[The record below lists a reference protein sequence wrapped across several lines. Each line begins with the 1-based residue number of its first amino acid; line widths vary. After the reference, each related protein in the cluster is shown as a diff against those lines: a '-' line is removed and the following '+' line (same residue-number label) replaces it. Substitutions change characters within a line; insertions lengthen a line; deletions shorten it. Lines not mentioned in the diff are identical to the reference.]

1 MRKLIF
7 ALACLFATS
16 GCHAQGL
23 EIKANELSSN
33 QEVLIE
39 YFQEFDI
46 LSQLIDFEDLEY
58 VYDEENNKGYLQAKA
73 KTREGANVI
82 LRVGAE
88 LLDGMI
94 MLMAAAANQAE
105 SCTGNNCSQCVFHSD
120 GGCACKVRGDIVGGA
135 SYCNHSISR

>member
-7 ALACLFATS
+7 AFSCLFATS
-16 GCHAQGL
+16 GCYAQDL

-33 QEVLIE
+33 QETVIE

-58 VYDEENNKGYLQAKA
+58 VNDDESNKGYLQAKA
-73 KTREGANVI
+73 KTREGENVN
-82 LRVGAE
+82 LRVGAK
-88 LLDGMI
+88 LIDGMI
-94 MLMAAAANQAE
+94 TLKAADTNQAE
-105 SCTGNNCSQCVFHSD
+105 SCTGVNCSECKFKSS
-120 GGCACKVRGDIVGGA
+120 GGCSCKPPGSVLGGA

>member
-7 ALACLFATS
+7 AFACLFTIS

-23 EIKANELSSN
+23 EINANELSSN
-33 QEVLIE
+33 QDVLIE

-46 LSQLIDFEDLEY
+46 LTNLIDFEDFEY
-58 VYDEENNKGYLQAKA
+58 VYDEKNNKGYLQAKA
-73 KTREGANVI
+73 KTSEGANVI

-88 LLDGMI
+88 LLDGKI
-94 MLMAAAANQAE
+94 KLMAAAANQAE
-105 SCTGNNCSQCVFHSD
+105 SCTGNNCSQCEFHSD
-120 GGCACKVRGDIVGGA
+120 GGCACKVRGDIVGGP